1 MSESKKVVF
10 LPRFMHIRSPKF
22 LILLAL
28 IPQLLLSAEDIF
40 PLKDIRRGQIGEW
53 HTVVAG
59 TKIESFKLQVLGVQ
73 KNFAGPRR
81 PVIICQALDERNK
94 LSGPVAG
101 MSGSPVYIEGKLVG
115 AYAYGFMMAK
125 EQAII
130 GVTPIEQMLEV
141 VNNYEAELPNTTATQ
156 SSPSAPAEETSHQ
169 PLSEKVAPFLQPLPT
184 PLFIS
189 GFSEETLKHFAP
201 ELEQSGLQIMA
212 APSAGE
218 TNSDNPIDPP
228 LVPGAP
234 VAGVFMDG
242 DFSIAGVGTITWR
255 EGDKLLGFG
264 HPFLQ
269 DGAVAIP
276 MAGAEVLTVIQSISR
291 SFKLSNV
298 GKVKGTIYQDRLT
311 AIAGEIG
318 METPRT
324 ELSIR
329 IQPADAPSYTLKSNI
344 IHQPRMSPN
353 FVAMAMT
360 ESLFDSM
367 NTESEQSFKI
377 QTKLHIPNYEP
388 LIYEDTGSGRSAI
401 LQAAFALRSAYSQII
416 NNPYETP
423 RIPKVEIDIQIRNS
437 EDYSVLKK
445 ISLRTTDR
453 PRGEQIAKLGLELA
467 HHKKEP
473 ETRILEIP
481 IPEGH
486 SGERLVLWIGDAR
499 SADKIDLP
507 SKGDITSL
515 DDIIARLR
523 VRRDSGNLHIKF
535 LKSTRGLNLHGALLP
550 ELPPSVYEIYNSDTR
565 GEIIN
570 TINTKTIWETQIPVE
585 GEFQGSYSYPLDIR

>member
-1 MSESKKVVF
+1 M
-10 LPRFMHIRSPKF
+10 
-22 LILLAL
+22 
-28 IPQLLLSAEDIF
+28 
-40 PLKDIRRGQIGEW
+40 KDIRRGMTGEW
-53 HTVVAG
+53 RTVIAG
-59 TKIESFKLQVLGVQ
+59 SKIESFKLRVLGVQ

-81 PVIICQALDERNK
+81 PVIICEALDDQNK

-101 MSGSPVYIEGKLVG
+101 MSGSPVYIKGKLVG

-141 VNNYEAELPNTTATQ
+141 VQHYEAEPTDATPSVNL
-156 SSPSAPAEETSHQ
+156 SSSSPAEEVAHQ
-169 PLSEKVAPFLQPLPT
+169 PLAEKYAPFLQPLPT
-184 PLFIS
+184 PLFLS
-189 GFSEETLKHFAP
+189 GFSKETLKHFAP
-201 ELEQSGLQIMA
+201 DLEKTGLQIMA

-218 TNSDNPIDPP
+218 ATSDQPIDPP

-242 DFSIAGVGTITWR
+242 DFSVTGVGTITWR
-255 EGDKLLGFG
+255 EGNKLLGFG

-269 DGAVAIP
+269 DGAVSIP
-276 MAGAEVLTVIQSISR
+276 MAGAEILTVVQSISR

-318 METPRT
+318 RTTPRT

-329 IQPADAPSYTLKSNI
+329 IQPADTPAYTLQSNVFQ
-344 IHQPRMSPN
+344 QPRMTPN
-353 FVAMAMT
+353 FVAMAMA

-377 QTKLHIPNYEP
+377 KTKLHIPNYEP
-388 LIYEDTGSGRSAI
+388 LVYEDTGSGRSAI

-416 NNPYETP
+416 NNPFETP
-423 RIPKVEIDIQIRNS
+423 RIPKIEIDIQIRNS
-437 EDYSVLKK
+437 EDYSILKK
-445 ISLRTTDR
+445 ISLRSTDQ
-453 PRGEQIAKLGLELA
+453 PRGGQFAKLGLELA
-467 HHKKEP
+467 HHKQKP

-481 IPEGH
+481 IPEGF
-486 SGERLVLWIGDAR
+486 SGERLMLWIGDAR
-499 SADKIDLP
+499 AADQIDLP

-515 DDIIARLR
+515 DDIITRLR
-523 VRRDSGNLHIKF
+523 IRRDSGNLHIKF
-535 LKSTRGLNLHGALLP
+535 LKATRGLNLHGAILP
-550 ELPPSVYEIYNSDTR
+550 ELPPSVYQIYNSDTR